1 MSPVKL
7 CVITRGR
14 LFLSI
19 LNVYVCKFHNTL
31 RFFHCQQLKACT
43 IVHYGCI
50 QIWAYAS
57 FLWATQQNITEG
69 CRKLFSRMFKEFL
82 LHCSHAE
89 IKDSPAVNGAG
100 GSGAFRSVFLRSE
113 VGNAMGL
120 CTWQNRSG
128 YVDSLANQLGCA
140 SGDQMYCS

>member
-1 MSPVKL
+1 
-7 CVITRGR
+7 
-14 LFLSI
+14 
-19 LNVYVCKFHNTL
+19 
-31 RFFHCQQLKACT
+31 
-43 IVHYGCI
+43 
-50 QIWAYAS
+50 
-57 FLWATQQNITEG
+57 
-69 CRKLFSRMFKEFL
+69 MFKEFL

-140 SGDQMYCS
+140 SDSSSNYIRQLETKVRILEDDNKQLLSQQGNMGDLKTLRKGLSLYHSESQLSSLSQFQDTLQNVCIPLIKSDLTPLFCIIAKT